1 MARRVPRWVRS
12 LLALMLLGLAVVP
25 AGQAGPSELKSL
37 GRFDGWRD
45 NALVGYGL
53 VVGLAGT
60 GDTRQ
65 SAVTCQALGNVY
77 GRLGLRIPDED
88 IVSRNVAV
96 VMVAATL
103 PPSANPG
110 DRISVTVSS
119 AGDARS
125 LAGGTLLLTP
135 LTGPDEEIYALAQ
148 GALITGGYSFEASG
162 NQQQR
167 NFPTTARLEQG
178 ATIERAVDASLVL
191 SDGELRFLLSE
202 PSFTTASRVAA
213 EVNRALGPDAA
224 WAKGAGEVRIRYTAG
239 ARQLAAFVAN
249 VESLRITP
257 DRLPRIV
264 INERT
269 GTVVAG
275 ADVTISSV
283 VISQGDLRL
292 SVRTENYAS
301 QPAFIAR
308 SGDGIASLVVS
319 NTEMQIEQGD
329 NGVVAEFPSSTVAD
343 LIRGLKDLGVDTN
356 GQISVLQAMKSAG
369 ALHADIIV
377 Q

>member
-1 MARRVPRWVRS
+1 MLRCALS
-12 LLALMLLGLAVVP
+12 LILCLACAVF
-25 AGQAGPSELKSL
+25 AADAGPSELKAL

-45 NALVGYGL
+45 NPLVGYGL

-65 SAVTCQALGNVY
+65 SAVTQQALGNVY
-77 GRLGLRIPDED
+77 GRLGLRIADQD
-88 IVSRNVAV
+88 INSRNVAV

-135 LTGPDEEIYALAQ
+135 LLGPDDQIYALAQ
-148 GALITGGYSFEASG
+148 GALLTGGYSFEANA

-191 SDGELRFLLSE
+191 TDGELRFFLHE
-202 PSFTTASRVAA
+202 PSFTTASRLAA
-213 EVNRALGPDAA
+213 EINRSIGPEAA
-224 WAKGAGEVRIRYTAG
+224 WAKGAGEVRIRYGAG
-239 ARQLAAFVAN
+239 ARQLAAFVADLEN
-249 VESLRITP
+249 LRITP
-257 DRLPRIV
+257 DRLPRVV

-275 ADVTISSV
+275 AEVTVSSV
-283 VISQGDLRL
+283 VISQGDLKL

-301 QPAFIAR
+301 QPSLVAR
-308 SGDGIASLVVS
+308 TGDGVASLVVS
-319 NTEMQIEQGD
+319 NTEMTVEQGEGD
-329 NGVVAEFPSSTVAD
+329 VVAVFPSSTVAD
-343 LIRGLKDLGVDTN
+343 LIRGLRDLGVDTN
-356 GQISVLQAMKSAG
+356 GQIAVLQAMKSAG

>member
-1 MARRVPRWVRS
+1 MPVVSVNPVSRFLAA
-12 LLALMLLGLAVVP
+12 LLLLLSI
-25 AGQAGPSELKSL
+25 GQAGLAAPSELKSL

-65 SAVTCQALGNVY
+65 SAVTQQALGNVY
-77 GRLGLRIPDED
+77 SRLGLRIPDAD
-88 IVSRNVAV
+88 INSRNVAV
-96 VMVAATL
+96 VMVMAVL

-135 LTGPDEEIYALAQ
+135 MMGPDEQIYALAQ
-148 GALITGGYSFEASG
+148 GALITGGYSFEANT

-178 ATIERAVDASLVL
+178 ATIERSVDANLVL
-191 SDGELRFLLSE
+191 ADGELRFFLNE
-202 PSFTTASRVAA
+202 PSFTTASRIAT
-213 EVNRALGPDAA
+213 EINRAFGADAA
-224 WAKGAGEVRIRYTAG
+224 WAKGAGEVRIRYG
-239 ARQLAAFVAN
+239 SGVRHLAAFVADLEN
-249 VESLRITP
+249 LRITP

-283 VISQGDLRL
+283 VISQGDLKL

-301 QPAFIAR
+301 QPGFVAR
-308 SGDGIASLVVS
+308 TGEGIASLIVS
-319 NTEMQIEQGD
+319 NTEMTIQQGESD
-329 NGVVAEFPSSTVAD
+329 VVAVFPSSTVAD
-343 LIRGLKDLGVDTN
+343 LIRGLRDLGVDTN
-356 GQISVLQAMKSAG
+356 GQIAVLQAMKSAG
-369 ALHADIIV
+369 ALHAEIIV